1 MIDNILYVTVT
12 LRYSSYHGIFKAALW
27 QLEGN
32 RGCKWEK

>member
-1 MIDNILYVTVT
+1 MIDNIFYVTVA